1 MSFLD
6 SVKQGH
12 VLSGNGMYELP
23 SAEEVLT
30 KIKKNLLPHQEKF
43 CADTEHRKLA
53 LVCCF
58 VALLVSCFVGLLA
71 RCFAGFLVVGCL
83 AQESKARGRVARR
96 AVRYICRPPVR
107 ESMAC

>member
-43 CADTEHRKLA
+43 CDDTKHRKLA
-53 LVCCF
+53 LVWS
-58 VALLVSCFVGLLA
+58 L
-71 RCFAGFLVVGCL
+71 
-83 AQESKARGRVARR
+83 
-96 AVRYICRPPVR
+96 
-107 ESMAC
+107 